1 MVGGRVGVAVPL
13 FISENNF
20 VRELSCRFHTGWPKT
35 DSSRRWS
42 QSCSLEQRCWIS
54 RSRPL
59 PAGGSRGSFPSP
71 LTTGWLLIFDGAT
84 LAVSVIRVEVEGLE
98 NVIEVETE
106 GVVGEEFEEEVVV
119 GMLGGAL
126 LLGFALGFGIG
137 SASAI
142 GSSAGDV
149 GESTGE
155 VGE

>member
-1 MVGGRVGVAVPL
+1 M
-13 FISENNF
+13 
-20 VRELSCRFHTGWPKT
+20 
-35 DSSRRWS
+35 
-42 QSCSLEQRCWIS
+42 
-54 RSRPL
+54 
-59 PAGGSRGSFPSP
+59 
-71 LTTGWLLIFDGAT
+71 
-84 LAVSVIRVEVEGLE
+84 EVEGLE
-98 NVIEVETE
+98 KVIEVETE

-137 SASAI
+137 VASAI